1 MNLIFEESDIEDAI
15 PLLPEGLESTSV
27 KFEGGR
33 VTMVFNPWD
42 ESLVGEFENVLTR
55 KHVSFEKE

>member
-15 PLLPEGLESTSV
+15 PLLPEGLESKSV

-42 ESLVGEFENVLTR
+42 ESLVEEFGAVLTR
-55 KHVSFEKE
+55 KHVSFDKE